1 MESGCRSYLMMR
13 KKFSNV
19 VASLAS
25 LRWQS
30 PGESGSR
37 INAHR
42 LELRIGADGRESSR
56 RKPIVHCRNGPSI
69 NPRPVASVLDHASKE
84 LECIC
89 HPMTPRIGVLV
100 SRPTLESLLG
110 ADFVGLVQDCMIWL
124 KNLDL

>member
-1 MESGCRSYLMMR
+1 MPQLPDDAQEV
-13 KKFSNV
+13 SNV

-42 LELRIGADGRESSR
+42 LELRIGA
-56 RKPIVHCRNGPSI
+56 SI